1 MGSKEWERQREEE
14 NVDEYKQT
22 TMCCWHGNNPGWV
35 NEHGNVAKWPQEPAE
50 LLLLSSCSHSCS
62 HCTHVCGHRVMC
74 VFCLLLPGHRTCQ
87 TVACSKPPSN
97 LPHCLPVWPAP
108 LLLLSIPPAHW
119 QYSFVSSHATNSV
132 LTKTWKEGRAE
143 IWSRQERLRKIVESV
158 HALR

>member
-1 MGSKEWERQREEE
+1 MRERQREEE

-22 TMCCWHGNNPGWV
+22 TMCCWHGNNPGWM
-35 NEHGNVAKWPQEPAE
+35 NEQGNVAKWPQEPAE
-50 LLLLSSCSHSCS
+50 LLLHSSCSHSCS

-108 LLLLSIPPAHW
+108 LLLPSVPPACN
-119 QYSFVSSHATNSV
+119 T
-132 LTKTWKEGRAE
+132 LTIFICVQPCNQQCVDQNIEGRS
-143 IWSRQERLRKIVESV
+143 SRDLKQAGE
-158 HALR
+158 A